1 MLTLNL
7 IKKKVDQQMTWHHQ
21 ATWILYF
28 IWKWMSQSNWI
39 QIQSSR
45 SKVQDQISIYLG
57 ILEHF
62 VHPYVDKLSSFR
74 STWDLSTTPKLLV
87 TCVLTVVLLG
97 LPDQL
102 TGLTSTPQRICV
114 VLSRR
119 MRHQTNHKYSL
130 KVSIKANLGFN
141 YTSVVYSSS
150 CHMPLMK
157 TFC

>member
-1 MLTLNL
+1 MVSIPITSSFGIVGKCLWITSLKLVTKCSKLRVDSMLTLNL
-7 IKKKVDQQMTWHHQ
+7 IKKQLTSKWHG
-21 ATWILYF
+21 TIKPLGF
-28 IWKWMSQSNWI
+28 CISFGNECP
-39 QIQSSR
+39 R
-45 SKVQDQISIYLG
+45 VTGFRFRVQDQISIYLG

-87 TCVLTVVLLG
+87 TRVLTVVLLG

-119 MRHQTNHKYSL
+119 MRHQTNHKY
-130 KVSIKANLGFN
+130 
-141 YTSVVYSSS
+141 
-150 CHMPLMK
+150 
-157 TFC
+157 